1 MMQPDVV
8 AQSIAQQSPDL
19 RLNAV
24 YIWAISSI
32 AALGGLL
39 FGYDWVVIGGA
50 KPFYEVYFHLTTARA
65 VGWANSCAL
74 VGCLAGS
81 MVAGGLSDRFGRKK
95 LLATSALLFAL
106 SSIFTGWAHLFA
118 TFVVWRMLGGVA
130 IGLSSNVS
138 PTYIAEISPAQWR
151 GRLVSLNQLALVTG
165 ILAAQ
170 LVNWRVAAHAG
181 TEWAVH
187 YGWRWM
193 FTAVALPGAVLLFAS
208 MLIPESPRWLAA
220 KGHQQRART
229 VLEHIGGDDY
239 AQQELTN
246 INQSLRANTPVAI
259 HWRELFIPGMRR
271 VMVIGIT
278 LAVLQQWSGI
288 NVLFNYAEEVY
299 RSAGYNVSG
308 ILFNIV
314 ITGAINL
321 FFTIIAMGCVD
332 RFGRRPLML
341 LGCGGICASHLLAAA
356 AYWKALHGT
365 AVLVITLL
373 AIACYA
379 VSLAPV
385 TWVVI
390 TEIFPNRMRGLAVSV
405 AVSALW
411 AAAFL
416 LTYTFPLI
424 LQALGIAGAFFLYA
438 LICLSGGVFVLKYL
452 PETKGRSLEEVE
464 EAMSAT

>member
-1 MMQPDVV
+1 
-8 AQSIAQQSPDL
+8 
-19 RLNAV
+19 
-24 YIWAISSI
+24 
-32 AALGGLL
+32 
-39 FGYDWVVIGGA
+39 
-50 KPFYEVYFHLTTARA
+50 
-65 VGWANSCAL
+65 
-74 VGCLAGS
+74 
-81 MVAGGLSDRFGRKK
+81 
-95 LLATSALLFAL
+95 
-106 SSIFTGWAHLFA
+106 
-118 TFVVWRMLGGVA
+118 
-130 IGLSSNVS
+130 
-138 PTYIAEISPAQWR
+138 
-151 GRLVSLNQLALVTG
+151 
-165 ILAAQ
+165 
-170 LVNWRVAAHAG
+170 
-181 TEWAVH
+181 
-187 YGWRWM
+187 
-193 FTAVALPGAVLLFAS
+193 
-208 MLIPESPRWLAA
+208 
-220 KGHQQRART
+220 
-229 VLEHIGGDDY
+229 
-239 AQQELTN
+239 
-246 INQSLRANTPVAI
+246 
-259 HWRELFIPGMRR
+259 
-271 VMVIGIT
+271 MVIGIT

-332 RFGRRPLML
+332 RFGRRRLML